1 MKQLL
6 LVLFIVVVAA
16 NVAFAGAPMTAKGD
30 KSIGF
35 WMNGLGDFGVGGV
48 NVAGGIQGLSFRY
61 YLSQD
66 MALRAN
72 VGFGTATTKTPQGT
86 AGDNENTGTAMAFRP
101 GLVWHSATV
110 AGSISPYW
118 GIEGMF
124 GWQKNSFKPAGG
136 GAETSN
142 SGTLFGAGVFM
153 GGEWYAWDG
162 ISFNAE
168 YNLGF
173 TSTTSKTE
181 AGGTSVDGPS
191 TTSIGISSWAV
202 GLNVYWGG
210 AQ

>member
-16 NVAFAGAPMTAKGD
+16 NIAFAGAPMTAKGD
-30 KSIGF
+30 KSVGF
-35 WMNGLGDFGVGGV
+35 WMNGLGSFGVGGV
-48 NVAGGIQGLSFRY
+48 SVAGGIDGLSFRY

-72 VGFGTATTKTPQGT
+72 AGFGTATTKTPTGS
-86 AGDNENTGTAMAFRP
+86 GDNENTGTAIALRP
-101 GLVWHSATV
+101 GLVWNCPTV

-118 GIEGMF
+118 GIEGQF
-124 GWQKNSFKPAGG
+124 GWLKNSFKPAGG
-136 GAETSN
+136 GTETSN
-142 SGTLFGAGVFM
+142 SGTVFGAGVFM

-173 TSTTSKTE
+173 TSTSTKSE
-181 AGGTSVDGPS
+181 AGGVSTDGPS
-191 TTSIGISSWAV
+191 TTAIGISSWAV
-202 GLNVYWGG
+202 GLNIYMGG